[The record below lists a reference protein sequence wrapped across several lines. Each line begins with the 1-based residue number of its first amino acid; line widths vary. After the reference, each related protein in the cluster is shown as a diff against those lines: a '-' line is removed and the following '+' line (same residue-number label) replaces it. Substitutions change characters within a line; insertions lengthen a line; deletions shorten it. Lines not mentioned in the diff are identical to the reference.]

1 MRDFN
6 PNKETNEI
14 SRWLREYATRA
25 GVTGYVIGL
34 SGGIDSTLV
43 ANLAVNAVGS
53 SNVVGVIMPIYSPKE
68 DKADAYKVAESLGIE
83 TIYVDLQHTYETMMI
98 ETIVLDLGRLERAN
112 IKARLRMTALYAVA
126 GKRNRLVVGTGNKS
140 EDMIGYFTKYG
151 DGGVDVLPIA
161 DYYKWE
167 VKKMARYLKVDTY
180 LVERTPTAALWEGQ
194 TDESDIGMTYD
205 ELDRILYFLL
215 EQVGDLEIAHPN
227 AKKNLPSRDK
237 IDKVENMINNNK
249 HKVEYPPIYR
259 RY

>member
-14 SRWLREYATRA
+14 SKWLREYATRA

-53 SNVVGVIMPIYSPKE
+53 SNVVGVIMPIYSPKKDE
-68 DKADAYKVAESLGIE
+68 ADAYKVAESLGIE
-83 TIYVDLQHTYETMMI
+83 TIYIDLQYAYEAMTD
-98 ETIVLDLGRLERAN
+98 TDLDLGKLEKAN
-112 IKARLRMTALYAVA
+112 IKARLRMTTLYAVA

-151 DGGVDVLPIA
+151 DGGVDLLPIA

-167 VKKMARYLKVDTY
+167 VKEMARYLKVDTY

-194 TDESDIGMTYD
+194 TDEKDIGMTYD
-205 ELDRILYFLL
+205 ELDTILHFLESDLL
-215 EQVGDLEIAHPN
+215 EDFRISVE
-227 AKKNLPSRDK
+227 K
-237 IDKVENMINNNK
+237 IEKVRKMINANK
-249 HKVEYPPIYR
+249 HKNEYPPIYR